1 MDRDSMFGL
10 TEEDYGYDDDDEA
23 FEQYGLFTSASM
35 FSGAGYRGYSG
46 ADVVTKPS
54 MAAAAGM
61 GSSAVAGADNGESA
75 GYLSPDMALEQAVM
89 ALEEE
94 SWAAEELAGAK
105 IVGVGDTP
113 AGMRGAAGAGAAAS
127 AAGMGAE
134 AFGSREAAGMSEED
148 YWGDEDEQA
157 LLFGFGEF

>member
-23 FEQYGLFTSASM
+23 FEQYGLFTSAGL

-54 MAAAAGM
+54 MAAFGQEGAAA
-61 GSSAVAGADNGESA
+61 SQAGSA
-75 GYLSPDMALEQAVM
+75 GDSVASGGYVSPDMALEQAVM

-94 SWAAEELAGAK
+94 SWAAEEL
-105 IVGVGDTP
+105 
-113 AGMRGAAGAGAAAS
+113 RGAQLVDAPATGEGSGVSGEAAAL
-127 AAGMGAE
+127 
-134 AFGSREAAGMSEED
+134 SEED

>member
-23 FEQYGLFTSASM
+23 FEQYGLFTSSAM

-54 MAAAAGM
+54 MAAAYQQDVAA
-61 GSSAVAGADNGESA
+61 SSAG
-75 GYLSPDMALEQAVM
+75 GYMTPEMALEQAAM
-89 ALEEE
+89 AHEEAE
-94 SWAAEELAGAK
+94 WASSELAGAR
-105 IVGVGDTP
+105 VVN
-113 AGMRGAAGAGAAAS
+113 AAEESESAARGSSASFGAS
-127 AAGMGAE
+127 A
-134 AFGSREAAGMSEED
+134 SRDASGMSEED

>member
-1 MDRDSMFGL
+1 MDRDSMLGL

-23 FEQYGLFTSASM
+23 FEQFGLFTSAGM
-35 FSGAGYRGYSG
+35 FSGSGYRGYSG

-54 MAAAAGM
+54 MTAFGQGDASDGVAAAMAG
-61 GSSAVAGADNGESA
+61 GESMSG
-75 GYLSPDMALEQAVM
+75 GYVSPDMALEQAVM

-94 SWAAEELAGAK
+94 SWAAEELQGATL
-105 IVGVGDTP
+105 VEAPDSASV
-113 AGMRGAAGAGAAAS
+113 AAAGTS
-127 AAGMGAE
+127 S
-134 AFGSREAAGMSEED
+134 SRESAGLSEED

>member
-23 FEQYGLFTSASM
+23 FEQYGLFTSSAM
-35 FSGAGYRGYSG
+35 FSGAGYKGYSG

-54 MAAAAGM
+54 MAAAYQQDAAEVS
-61 GSSAVAGADNGESA
+61 GSYMTPE
-75 GYLSPDMALEQAVM
+75 MALEQAAM
-89 ALEEE
+89 AHEEAE
-94 SWAAEELAGAK
+94 WASAELAGARL
-105 IVGVGDTP
+105 VGVDGD
-113 AGMRGAAGAGAAAS
+113 AAGEGDAAGFAGAS
-127 AAGMGAE
+127 
-134 AFGSREAAGMSEED
+134 SRDAAGMSEED

>member
-1 MDRDSMFGL
+1 MDRDSLFGL

-23 FEQYGLFTSASM
+23 FEQYGLFTSSAM

-54 MAAAAGM
+54 MAAAYGQQNVGM
-61 GSSAVAGADNGESA
+61 GGASEPSS
-75 GYLSPDMALEQAVM
+75 GYMTPEMALEQAAM
-89 ALEEE
+89 AHEEAE
-94 SWAAEELAGAK
+94 WAAEDLQGAQLVSLDGQAGAFGTDGATATSS
-105 IVGVGDTP
+105 VP
-113 AGMRGAAGAGAAAS
+113 GAASLRDAT
-127 AAGMGAE
+127 
-134 AFGSREAAGMSEED
+134 GMSEED

>member
-23 FEQYGLFTSASM
+23 FEQYGLFTSSAM
-35 FSGAGYRGYSG
+35 FSGAGYKGYSG

-54 MAAAAGM
+54 MAAAYQQDT
-61 GSSAVAGADNGESA
+61 GSSAGAYMTPE
-75 GYLSPDMALEQAVM
+75 MALEQAAM
-89 ALEEE
+89 AHEEAE
-94 SWAAEELAGAK
+94 WASSELAGAHL
-105 IVGVGDTP
+105 VDEPEGGSVAHSSSP
-113 AGMRGAAGAGAAAS
+113 AFSAAS
-127 AAGMGAE
+127 
-134 AFGSREAAGMSEED
+134 SRDAAGMSEED

>member
-23 FEQYGLFTSASM
+23 FEQYGLFTSSAM
-35 FSGAGYRGYSG
+35 FSGAGYKGYSG

-54 MAAAAGM
+54 MAAAYRQDAA
-61 GSSAVAGADNGESA
+61 GSSAGTFMTPE
-75 GYLSPDMALEQAVM
+75 MALEQAAM
-89 ALEEE
+89 AHEEAE
-94 SWAAEELAGAK
+94 WASSELAGARL
-105 IVGVGDTP
+105 VD
-113 AGMRGAAGAGAAAS
+113 AGEGGEGAACGSPASFGAAAS
-127 AAGMGAE
+127 RDA
-134 AFGSREAAGMSEED
+134 SGMSEED